1 MFFTT
6 ALNGFSLYQICCLF
20 FTYAM
25 AGWLLEVVFCTV
37 KDGKFVNRGF
47 LNGPVC
53 PIYGFGAVA
62 VILIL
67 TPLGGNIL
75 LTFLLGM
82 VVTSLLEL
90 VTGFVLEKA
99 FQTRWW
105 DYSDMPFNIGGYVCL
120 LFSLGWGVACVFLM
134 EVLQPLI
141 MRFINWVPTDIG
153 VIVLILLGIYFVT
166 DVTITI
172 FTIRSLNQ
180 RLSRIDDL
188 RTLLRKPSDKIAEN
202 VYDEYTKWQ
211 TEIEAL
217 TEKRAALQ
225 NRLVK
230 AFPDM
235 RSTKYEGA
243 LNELKERIQN
253 IQNKRKDKDV
263 NNVDNK
269 ED

>member
-6 ALNGFSLYQICCLF
+6 TLNGFSLYQICWLF
-20 FTYAM
+20 FIYAT

-62 VILIL
+62 VILTL
-67 TPLGGNIL
+67 TPLAGNVPLI
-75 LTFLLGM
+75 FLLGM
-82 VVTSLLEL
+82 LVTSLLEL

-105 DYSDMPFNIGGYVCL
+105 DYSNMPFNIGGYVCL

-134 EVLQPLI
+134 EILQPLI
-141 MRFINWVPTDIG
+141 MRFVNWAPVNIG
-153 VIVLILLGIYFVT
+153 IFILAFLGIYFVI
-166 DVTITI
+166 DVTVTL

-180 RLSRIDDL
+180 RLSQIDHL

-211 TEIEAL
+211 AEIETL
-217 TEKRAALQ
+217 TEKRATLQ

-235 RSTKYEGA
+235 RSTKYENA
-243 LNELKERIQN
+243 LNELKERIQS
-253 IQNKRKDKDV
+253 IQNKRANKET
-263 NNVDNK
+263 DNK